1 MVQGYPEEDSPCS
14 GFGCSLIGI
23 RNAGKSFA
31 NSGIKAR
38 IGFSAFLSYWTS
50 NPGGYPHEQWCSYQ
64 SEKFKLRRFE
74 KLGGETGG
82 LMLNIT
88 GLNHFSLFVIFMIC
102 AVNMI
107 RFYPSSIS
115 SWTVSRK
122 MVMSLSWCLKIY
134 VWFVCSAMTDGLTVC
149 LRDVLD
155 PDTSL
160 CR

>member
-1 MVQGYPEEDSPCS
+1 MVQGYPEEGNSRS
-14 GFGCSLIGI
+14 GFGCSFTGS

-31 NSGIKAR
+31 NPGTKVR
-38 IGFSAFLSYWTS
+38 IGSSVFFAYRTS

-88 GLNHFSLFVIFMIC
+88 GLNRFSLFVIFMIC

-107 RFYPSSIS
+107 RSYPSSIS
-115 SWTVSRK
+115 S
-122 MVMSLSWCLKIY
+122 
-134 VWFVCSAMTDGLTVC
+134 
-149 LRDVLD
+149 
-155 PDTSL
+155 
-160 CR
+160 